1 MSTATAVEEDPVV
14 VPVVRGKKKLIIIVA
29 AVATL
34 VLAIGGGTAADLMR
48 GKSVDAEVV
57 EHEGEDAA
65 VAEEDVADEP
75 APPVD
80 AEPDDEHRAAPV
92 FVPLDPFTV
101 NLADRNSDRYAQVGI
116 TLEIDNAK
124 TGDRIKAFMP
134 VIRNNILMAI
144 ADRSAEELL
153 AREGKAQLAERV
165 RREAS
170 RAMGYAVPA
179 DDAAAK
185 GTARPGQA
193 PPPLPV
199 RAVHFSNFIVQ

>member
-1 MSTATAVEEDPVV
+1 MSPATAVEEDPVV
-14 VPVVRGKKKLIIIVA
+14 VPVVSGKKKLIIIAA
-29 AVATL
+29 AVAAL
-34 VLAIGGGTAADLMR
+34 VLAIGGGTAAYLMR
-48 GKSVDAEVV
+48 DTNADTEAVDA
-57 EHEGEDAA
+57 EGEDAE
-65 VAEEDVADEP
+65 VAEAEVEEEP
-75 APPVD
+75 APPVE
-80 AEPDDEHRAAPV
+80 AEPNDEHRAAPV

-101 NLADRNSDRYAQVGI
+101 NLADRNADRYAQVGI

-144 ADRSAEELL
+144 ADRTAEELL

-170 RAMGYAVPA
+170 RAMGYTVPV

-185 GTARPGQA
+185 GTAKAA
-193 PPPLPV
+193 PVAPALPV